1 MMSIGWVGRT
11 GWYFQSNIRR
21 QKMSLS
27 ISGGSGGGLDLL
39 KGLLASIKASQT
51 ASNQTSS
58 SDTTKS
64 TATTSKT
71 NTTTTTDSG
80 SQSDSN
86 GLTAFSDALKNLHR
100 RQAMAHHPHPL
111 RTPYRASKIRATR
124 SRIQRVQIRI
134 RHPRYPPR
142 RTAIGTT
149 TMPIRRMTKI
159 LP

>member
-1 MMSIGWVGRT
+1 
-11 GWYFQSNIRR
+11 
-21 QKMSLS
+21 MSLS

-86 GLTAFSDALKNLHR
+86 GLTAFSDALKNLLLELQSSQTQDSPQSGKAPPPPPPGYWPQPAR
-100 RQAMAHHPHPL
+100 G
-111 RTPYRASKIRATR
+111 
-124 SRIQRVQIRI
+124 
-134 RHPRYPPR
+134 RHGSGR
-142 RTAIGTT
+142 
-149 TMPIRRMTKI
+149 
-159 LP
+159 

>member
-86 GLTAFSDALKNLHR
+86 GLTAFSDALKNLLLEL
-100 RQAMAHHPHPL
+100 QSSQTQDSPQSGKAPPPPPPG
-111 RTPYRASKIRATR
+111 TPYGRLIG
-124 SRIQRVQIRI
+124 
-134 RHPRYPPR
+134 PPR
-142 RTAIGTT
+142 SGRHAVGFSEF
-149 TMPIRRMTKI
+149 RYEFDI
-159 LP
+159 LVNRLGARP